1 MKLKNK
7 MGIKV
12 DLADVIER
20 TRELKRRLAGGCLA
34 LDPDDVFREPFLH
47 LPHLKQ
53 LRDCIA
59 KASSDGDPSLVAEAE
74 ECSRCLDVIIEA
86 LENGAECPP
95 EDDLCSRFSRNE
107 IDARTVMQI
116 TGWSPEELYDACSRR
131 GLPLS

>member
-7 MGIKV
+7 VGMKV

-53 LRDCIA
+53 LRECIDRA
-59 KASSDGDPSLVAEAE
+59 LSDEEPSRRAEAE
-74 ECSRCLDVIIEA
+74 ECARCLDVIIRAIES
-86 LENGAECPP
+86 GAKCPP
-95 EDDLCSRFSRNE
+95 EDELCLRFSRNE